1 MSGDKIKAVALFSGG
16 LDSMLA
22 AKIVMEQGVEV
33 VGLHLDNGMSAVS
46 IRRHLGLSAD
56 ESPVDAAASEV
67 GIELV
72 KREIYNEFLPVLL
85 SPSHGYGSGANP
97 CIDCRI
103 LMLKKAKEFMEEI
116 RASFVITG
124 EVVGQRP
131 MSQRPSIIKLI
142 EREAGLKGLVLR
154 PLSAKYFPPT
164 LPEKEGWVKRDELLD
179 IRGRSR
185 KRQLELAEH
194 HGFKTFSQPA
204 GGCMLTDESFSRKF
218 FDLTEHLEKIDI
230 EDVWLLYVGRH
241 FRISSTV
248 KLILGRNEEEN
259 EVLVRFRGER
269 PALWPEGYKGP
280 YGLFYG
286 DPDEIELLKSARIL
300 ARYSKKNYGRVT
312 VLFEKGGLAQKLC
325 VAPFEPEEVE
335 KYRI

>member
-1 MSGDKIKAVALFSGG
+1 MSGEKVKAVALFSGG

-22 AKIVMEQGVEV
+22 ARIVRDQGIEV
-33 VGLHLDNGMSAVS
+33 VGLYLDNGMSAFS
-46 IRRHLGLSAD
+46 MKKHLGLAVD
-56 ESPVDAAASEV
+56 ESPVDAAASET

-72 KREIYNEFLPVLL
+72 KREIYREFLPVLL
-85 SPSHGYGSGANP
+85 SPKHGYGSGANP

-116 RASFVITG
+116 GASFVVTG
-124 EVVGQRP
+124 EVLGQRP

-142 EREAGLKGLVLR
+142 EKEADLKGLVLR
-154 PLSAKYFPPT
+154 PLSAKFFPPT
-164 LPEKEGWVKRDELLD
+164 LPEKKGWVKRGELLD

-194 HGFKTFSQPA
+194 YGFKSFSQPA

-218 FDLTEHLEKIDI
+218 FDLMEHLEDIDI

-248 KLILGRNEEEN
+248 KLILGRNEVEN
-259 EVLVRFRGER
+259 EVLVKFRGDR
-269 PALWPEGYKGP
+269 PAIWPEGFKGP

-286 DPDEIELLKSARIL
+286 DPDEIELLRSARIL

-312 VLFEKGGLAQKLC
+312 VLYEKGGLVQKLC
-325 VAPFEPEEVE
+325 VAPYEPEEVE